1 MLRDNMGNILKVVHE
16 TGCDITTAAKA
27 LANTDSWS
35 DAFKF
40 ARAEMEKLKSDE

>member
-1 MLRDNMGNILKVVHE
+1 MRDNIGNILKVVHE

-27 LANTDSWS
+27 LANTDNWQ

-40 ARAEMEKLKSDE
+40 ARAEMEKLKTEE